1 MEVSSDLYTQVFLLE
16 KDLLQALVKQMK
28 NLVTMVQ
35 TQKNNNQSKI
45 QTIMLICGIVWK
57 SNATVSP
64 WMAGSWE
71 SLIRLS
77 NRVMKNLI
85 NNKTYHEKLIITI
98 ICETECILNGMPLLL
113 CSDDLKL

>member
-1 MEVSSDLYTQVFLLE
+1 M
-16 KDLLQALVKQMK
+16 
-28 NLVTMVQ
+28 TMVQ
-35 TQKNNNQSKI
+35 TLLAPSENYVNQSKI